1 MEPDMENLIPSKGIL
16 KNEEL
21 KKYIFETSAYPREH
35 EELKKL
41 REATVHKYGN
51 LSEMEVPV
59 DEGHFLSMLLKMMNA
74 KNTLELG
81 VFTGYSLLTTALAL
95 PEDGRITAIDI
106 DKEAYEM
113 GLEFIKNAG
122 IDHKINFIQSDG
134 LQALDK
140 LLSENPKPEFDFAFV
155 DADKPN
161 YVHALERLMKLVK
174 VGGIIAFD
182 NTLWFGFVA
191 EEEETVPVHLRV
203 NRKALM
209 ELNKRLASDPRIE
222 ISQVSIGDGVTLC
235 RRLV

>member
-1 MEPDMENLIPSKGIL
+1 MEKQIPSKGIL
-16 KNEEL
+16 KNEAL
-21 KKYIFETSAYPREH
+21 KKYIFETTAYPREH
-35 EELKKL
+35 EQLKKL
-41 REATVHKYGN
+41 REATVHK
-51 LSEMEVPV
+51 SEMEVPV
-59 DEGHFLSMLLKMMNA
+59 DEGLFLSMLIKMMNA

-81 VFTGYSLLTTALAL
+81 VFTGYSLLTTAFAL
-95 PEDGRITAIDI
+95 PEDGHITAIDI
-106 DKEAYEM
+106 DKEAYEV

-122 IDHKINFIQSDG
+122 VDHKINFIQSDG

-140 LLSENPKPEFDFAFV
+140 MLSENPKPEFDFAFV

-161 YVHALERLMKLVK
+161 YANVHERLLKLVK

-191 EEEETVPVHLRV
+191 EEGEENVPEHMRV

-209 ELNKRLASDPRIE
+209 DLNKRLASDARIE
-222 ISQVSIGDGVTLC
+222 LSQVSIGDGVTLC